1 MSKMLEQAIVD
12 AEALKEAALKNAEQ
26 TVLEKYSKEIKSV
39 VDSLLEQEE
48 ELGVALPGEMAA
60 PAGDEFPDM
69 PRADMEGEELCPCPE
84 EEEEVEIDFDA
95 LAAQLKA
102 EEEAEMV
109 DRGALG
115 DELELAGGEEE
126 EEELL
131 KRDLYEG
138 EEIEV
143 NEDDLMEILEDLT
156 VDIRTVPTGQA
167 GGASNATID
176 KEQLDIALA
185 QEGEEE
191 AEAETVDEEKEELQ
205 EAFKNIKKDKQK
217 MKTQNEKLLEENKKL
232 TDLLMRLKD
241 KLEEINLSNAKL
253 LYTNKTLSS
262 ASLNERQKN
271 KIVEAISKVE
281 SVEEAKVLYDT
292 LQSAEGSSKKRAPK
306 SLSEVVTRSSTTL
319 PRRNEVKKSDSI
331 STRWKVLAGIK

>member
-69 PRADMEGEELCPCPE
+69 PRADMEGEELCPCPA

-115 DELELAGGEEE
+115 DELELAGGEE

-292 LQSAEGSSKKRAPK
+292 LQSAVGSSKKRAPK

>member
-102 EEEAEMV
+102 EEEVDMV
-109 DRGALG
+109 DRGDLG
-115 DELELAGGEEE
+115 DELELAGGEE

-292 LQSAEGSSKKRAPK
+292 LQSAVGSSKKRAPK

>member
-115 DELELAGGEEE
+115 DELELAGGEE

-292 LQSAEGSSKKRAPK
+292 LQSAVGSSKKRAPK